1 MAHIT
6 QILFVFLPLSYAL
19 LVLPVPNGTYGVH
32 TAQIA
37 LTDTSRLDPFAPS
50 PENRSVVVSAFY
62 PIALRKDCH
71 WRLTPYMPDG
81 TAAFYDHNFGVP
93 KGTIESGKLQMC
105 SPPQKASAHQPYQT
119 IGLDLQKF
127 PLVLFSPGA
136 IAQTVASH
144 GYIVVTID
152 HPYDAAIVQFP
163 DGRLVLG
170 STQLNSSDLPMMVKT
185 RAKDVSFVLDEL
197 EAVDVVRRLL
207 PQYHSSSRLD
217 TRQVAMWGHSLGGA
231 ATASAMAIDKRIVGG
246 LNLDGPM
253 FGPVLSNGL
262 GRPFILFG
270 SDPAFHGGKD
280 SKASWVAM
288 LASWTQ
294 IWPHLSWKLDLM
306 LKSSGHGTFQDL
318 PLLAHLLYGNGK
330 LPQEIVGNI
339 GTLPSDRA
347 MKIVTTYVTAFMD
360 MVLKCAPQAL
370 LQRPSELFPEVVF
383 IAK

>member
-6 QILFVFLPLSYAL
+6 QILFMFLPLSYAL
-19 LVLPVPNGTYGVH
+19 FVIPIPNGTYGVH

-37 LTDTSRLDPFAPS
+37 LTDTLRVDP
-50 PENRSVVVSAFY
+50 SVLISAFS
-62 PIALRKDCH
+62 PIALRKDCQ

-81 TAAFYDHNFGVP
+81 TAAFYDHDFGVP
-93 KGTIESGKLQMC
+93 KGTIESGRLQMC
-105 SPPQKASAHQPYQT
+105 SPGSSHQPYQAT
-119 IGLDLQKF
+119 GLLLQNF
-127 PLVLFSPGA
+127 PLVLFSPGADSSRLLSSA

-170 STQLNSSDLPMMVKT
+170 STQLNTSDFPTMVKT

-197 EAVDVVRRLL
+197 ERVDVVRRLL

-262 GRPFILFG
+262 GSPFILFG

-318 PLLAHLLYGNGK
+318 PLLARLLYGNGK